1 MQYNQVTRKTSTST
15 FVMPIA
21 DTSSRLYRIE
31 HASCHLVIKYFVLE
45 SVKESGY
52 VTKSNPTGK
61 LLLESINVV
70 FYHQSSPPVQSTSP
84 VHQSSQV
91 IVDYSSA
98 SFPCSSVC
106 VQYDT
111 RKRKSAKNGAY
122 INACLVPR
130 PSSKEESSGGSRI
143 L

>member
-1 MQYNQVTRKTSTST
+1 M
-15 FVMPIA
+15 
-21 DTSSRLYRIE
+21 
-31 HASCHLVIKYFVLE
+31 LE

-122 INACLVPR
+122 MNACLVPR

-143 L
+143 LEMGVPVYAIKARSAPARRVWGHAPPPPPPQENFIILTF